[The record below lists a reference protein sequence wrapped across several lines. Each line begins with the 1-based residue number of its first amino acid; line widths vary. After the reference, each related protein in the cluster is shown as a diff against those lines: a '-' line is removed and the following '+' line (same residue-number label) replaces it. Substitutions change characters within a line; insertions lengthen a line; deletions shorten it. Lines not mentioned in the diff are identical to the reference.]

1 MIESWRPGVIA
12 LSVIER
18 PLLSDFS
25 APVIFVQLRILQ
37 TRAGKMPAAKWH
49 LSIVASGPPNNHHSV
64 CHFTALSTYWH
75 PPGIVSGHHTAL

>member
-1 MIESWRPGVIA
+1 MIFDHTHHYRRV
-12 LSVIER
+12 
-18 PLLSDFS
+18 S
-25 APVIFVQLRILQ
+25 APFIFVQLRILQ

-75 PPGIVSGHHTAL
+75 PPGIVSGHHTALNKIIFG